1 MGGINPWKAATLGM
15 VIAGT
20 TAFGTSYVVALTKM
34 PESPKVSRHAKVK
47 VGTFDRH
54 QIPPAEIEQCNA
66 YASHVNGNAGE
77 APRGAAVTV
86 GGIGRGTLYGVN
98 ESKQHDERYRRVYA
112 SCMRARGYN

>member
-47 VGTFDRH
+47 VGT
-54 QIPPAEIEQCNA
+54 QCNA